1 MFIRKY
7 AINLHLLHSRKLAVI
22 VCFLPKILAIPSM
35 RLYPLKYGIKYG
47 IDGRQSHLM
56 TVLFSCCCC
65 KQTLRIFPKRKIL
78 KDPSLDVLLGIG
90 NRYLNIIHFR
100 SKVLRPI
107 KINVHA
113 KYLLCLF

>member
-1 MFIRKY
+1 MVGSQ
-7 AINLHLLHSRKLAVI
+7 LV
-22 VCFLPKILAIPSM
+22 
-35 RLYPLKYGIKYG
+35 
-47 IDGRQSHLM
+47 

-65 KQTLRIFPKRKIL
+65 KQTSRTLPKRKIL
-78 KDPSLDVLLGIG
+78 KDPSLGILVGIG

-100 SKVLRPI
+100 SKVLMPI